1 MPTRRGRPE
10 RADAGAAAPRA
21 PRAAGDGTR
30 HQPVQRRSRERVEQ
44 ILAAADELLAR
55 GGVEALTTRSLA
67 EHAGIPVATIYRY
80 FDNRDAIIAAYL
92 GHQLEEIERAV
103 TSAVLGIERVTLR
116 SLVETVGLAHMRHH
130 QTHPEGVH
138 VWFGGR
144 LNAAVVERVRELD
157 ERQAAALRAAV
168 RGTGMTANVPDF
180 AADLIVRL
188 FDRQFEFVFTTP
200 RPAAEQEEIV
210 LALVDMVSTYLER
223 YATPAGLE
231 GVPAAQF
238 LAALGGVAAGE
249 NGPAATSSPK
259 AGRERPGKRGRAG

>member
-1 MPTRRGRPE
+1 MPTRRARPE
-10 RADAGAAAPRA
+10 RGDAGAAAGPA
-21 PRAAGDGTR
+21 PRAAGNGTR

-44 ILAAADELLAR
+44 ILAAADELLAQ

-103 TSAVLGIERVTLR
+103 TSAVLGIERVTIR
-116 SLVETVGLAHMRHH
+116 SLVEAVGLAHMRHH
-130 QTHPEGVH
+130 QAHPEGVQ

-144 LNAAVVERVRELD
+144 LNAAVVERVGELD

-188 FDRQFEFVFTTP
+188 FDRQFEFIFTTP
-200 RPAAEQEEIV
+200 RTAAEQQEIV

-223 YATPAGLE
+223 YATPVGLE
-231 GVPAAQF
+231 GVPAAEF
-238 LAALGGVAAGE
+238 LAALGGA
-249 NGPAATSSPK
+249 PANDDASPSP
-259 AGRERPGKRGRAG
+259 RPPSRSGKRRRAR